1 MVYLSESSVHGFG
14 IFADKDYNV
23 GDTLEL
29 CYYLVTDDSDMNDTC
44 VLHDYVFSTPNEE
57 EEYLVPLGNAMIYNH
72 SSEPNAEWEIHDD
85 NNFIRF
91 KAIKFIKKGE
101 EIFHDYGEEY
111 WESRN
116 GETEDS
122 QEKSKQSYKGTEES
136 FQITRKAS

>member
-14 IFADKDYNV
+14 IFADKDYNI